1 MSAALRRAN
10 LLGAMFGMAAVF
22 CFSLNDLWIKQ
33 LSDNYALHQVVLIR
47 ACIGTLTFFAFVMPF
62 NGGFRVFRTRRPSA
76 LALRGMCAVLANT
89 FLFLGLWALP
99 IADAVAI
106 FFVSPLIIT
115 LMSVFILRETVGPRR
130 WAAVIIGLIGVL
142 IIIRP
147 GTEVFQIASIFPILA
162 ATLYSCMHIIAR
174 RIGQTESAAT
184 MAIYTQLSLVLV
196 ASLVGL
202 ALGDGR
208 MAASSIPAL
217 ELLFRAWTA
226 VDPADYLTFLLLGST
241 GMMGSFLIS
250 QAFRLGEAAFVAP
263 MEYIAMPMAI
273 FWGVT
278 FFNTWPDGGTWIGIA
293 LILGSG
299 LYMVWRETLNDPPD
313 PA

>member
-1 MSAALRRAN
+1 MSAALQRAN
-10 LLGAMFGMAAVF
+10 LLGALFGLAAVF

-47 ACIGTLTFFAFVMPF
+47 ACIGTLTFLIFVMPF
-62 NGGFRVFRTRRPSA
+62 SGGFKVFRTQRPGA
-76 LALRGMCAVLANT
+76 LALRGLCAVLANT

-115 LMSVFILRETVGPRR
+115 LMSVFVLHETVGPRR
-130 WAAVIIGLIGVL
+130 WAAVIIGLVGVL

-147 GTEVFQIASIFPILA
+147 GTSAFQIASIFPIFA

-202 ALGDGR
+202 SMGDGR
-208 MAASSIPAL
+208 MADSNLPAL
-217 ELLFRAWTA
+217 ELLFRAWIA
-226 VDPADYLTFLLLGST
+226 LDPNDYLVFALLGAT

-278 FFNTWPDGGTWIGIA
+278 FFGTWPDQPTWIGIA

-299 LYMVWRETLNDPPD
+299 LYMVWRETLHGPADPT
-313 PA
+313 